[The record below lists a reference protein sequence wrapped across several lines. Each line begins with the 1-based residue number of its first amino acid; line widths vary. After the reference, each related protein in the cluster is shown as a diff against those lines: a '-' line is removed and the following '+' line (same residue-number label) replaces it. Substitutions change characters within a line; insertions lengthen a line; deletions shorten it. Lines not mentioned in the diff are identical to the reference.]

1 MYRKRN
7 TGWLAHWDFILL
19 DVCVLQLSFILA
31 YCLRHGWANP
41 YLLPDYRATGL
52 VLLCVD
58 LVYLFLME
66 PVRDVMIRGYWKE
79 MESCV
84 KSAALITAATTV
96 YLFTVQGGQAY
107 SRLVCLMT
115 GGIYLIANYL
125 TRLGWK
131 TVIRRYDH
139 VRQKDLMLVAAE
151 WETARQVLEGLKT
164 DNIGLA
170 RVAGVIALD
179 EDASQVPDEVAGMPV
194 VATMETMESYICGN
208 WVDEVLVVQP
218 KNQSNR
224 ERFRNLLDRIAAT
237 GVAVHT
243 VIDFQGSDMG
253 CQQMVQKV
261 GEYTVLTTVIKS
273 VTMSQAFFK
282 RALDIAGGLVGC
294 LLALIALAIVGP
306 MIYAQS
312 PGAIIFKQKRVGRN
326 GKPFT
331 MYKIR
336 SMVLDA
342 EARKQELMKQ
352 NRVSDGMMFKLDFD
366 PRIIGARQLP
376 DGTIKKGIGNVIRDW
391 SIDEL
396 PQFWNV
402 LKGDMSLVGTRPP
415 TMDEWKKYGLQHRA
429 RMAFRPGITG
439 LWQISGRSDITD
451 FDQVVKLDMQY
462 ISQWS
467 PGLDFQILLK
477 TFRVVFKREGSM

>member
-1 MYRKRN
+1 M
-7 TGWLAHWDFILL
+7 
-19 DVCVLQLSFILA
+19 
-31 YCLRHGWANP
+31 
-41 YLLPDYRATGL
+41 
-52 VLLCVD
+52 
-58 LVYLFLME
+58 
-66 PVRDVMIRGYWKE
+66 
-79 MESCV
+79 
-84 KSAALITAATTV
+84 
-96 YLFTVQGGQAY
+96 
-107 SRLVCLMT
+107 
-115 GGIYLIANYL
+115 
-125 TRLGWK
+125 
-131 TVIRRYDH
+131 
-139 VRQKDLMLVAAE
+139 
-151 WETARQVLEGLKT
+151 
-164 DNIGLA
+164 
-170 RVAGVIALD
+170 
-179 EDASQVPDEVAGMPV
+179 
-194 VATMETMESYICGN
+194 
-208 WVDEVLVVQP
+208 VQP

-366 PRIIGARQLP
+366 PRIIGARRLP